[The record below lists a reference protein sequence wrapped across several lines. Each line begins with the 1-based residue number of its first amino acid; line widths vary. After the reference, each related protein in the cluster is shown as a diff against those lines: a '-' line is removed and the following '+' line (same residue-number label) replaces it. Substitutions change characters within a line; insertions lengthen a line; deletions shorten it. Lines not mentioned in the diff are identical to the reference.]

1 MIEQRTLPPTGIL
14 QPWVAALGLR
24 HQGVLISIVR
34 GCDSQPK
41 HCPSKTL
48 TRAIRGLLLNTHSAD
63 ATKAKS
69 FIEVTSPGE
78 FWVRFQ
84 DFIKNGLDHYPLHW
98 VMHLVHALE
107 ILGYY
112 HSADSFH
119 GSHAAVCFDAYKTLC
134 RKLHLNPESKAQ
146 MNARLDADEDNFA
159 RAQ

>member
-1 MIEQRTLPPTGIL
+1 MVEPRTLPTTGIL

-34 GCDSQPK
+34 GCDNQPK

-63 ATKAKS
+63 AAKAQT
-69 FIEVTSPGE
+69 FIELTTPFA
-78 FWVRFQ
+78 FWERF
-84 DFIKNGLDHYPLHW
+84 DLFVKSGLDHYPMHW
-98 VMHLVHALE
+98 VMHLVHAME

-112 HSADSFH
+112 HNSH
-119 GSHAAVCFDAYKTLC
+119 GFICFDAYKTLC

-146 MNARLDADEDNFA
+146 MNARLDADEDTFT
-159 RAQ
+159 RTQ